1 MAIYH
6 LEASV
11 VSRGKGRSACA
22 AAAYMSCSCILN
34 EYDGVQHDYS
44 RKRGLVSQQIF
55 LPPNAPPEWKIRET
69 LWNAVEAA
77 EKTKDSRLARSFIA
91 ALPVELG
98 KEEWMQLLSD
108 FIQTQFVSQG
118 MCADMAIHDPG
129 PKSPG
134 AACGNNP
141 HAHILLTV
149 RPLNPDGTWQ
159 PKTEKEYLCIRDG
172 IEKGFTAAEFKT
184 AQTEGWE
191 KQYLY
196 KIGKKK
202 EYFAPSAAE
211 AQGLER
217 ASKYPKST
225 KYGRQNPIAERWN
238 SEEQLCLWRE
248 AWADHVNRYLEQ
260 AGRTERIDHRSFA
273 DQGRD
278 EQPTIHEGVI
288 ARAMEKKGIISDRC
302 ELNRQIRRDN
312 ALLKSLKA
320 AIMKLTDA
328 VKRSIPAMAELLE
341 SIRARLLVLRFS
353 ASHAKTHREKAEAYL
368 SKARPMFAS
377 YNELLTV
384 LQAKRRQRK
393 DLTEE
398 RDALPLLAIS
408 KKRELTER
416 IQGLT
421 EEIEELKNEETAILR
436 GSRKEEAIRSIA
448 AQPNKRGA
456 ITKQA
461 RKEISDTITA
471 ADAAAR
477 RNAERET
484 AFESEY
490 RAELQR
496 FDELRPEAEALDQS
510 ALAAARL
517 AIRPEKEQAAF
528 EELRKTFPGKL
539 PVFARSETIR
549 SVDYDL
555 NESKLEE
562 DYRREEDRY
571 LSYQN
576 IDSPLGKRKTAQQH
590 DSR

>member
-6 LEASV
+6 LEVSV

-22 AAAYMSCSCILN
+22 AAAYMSCSRVLN
-34 EYDGVQHDYS
+34 EYDGVQHDYT
-44 RKRGLVSQQIF
+44 RKRGLVAQQIF
-55 LPPNAPPEWKIRET
+55 LPPNAPPEWKNRET
-69 LWNAVEAA
+69 LWNAVEAV

-91 ALPVELG
+91 ALPMELG
-98 KEEWMQLLSD
+98 TEEWMKLLFD

-129 PKSPG
+129 PKTQG
-134 AACGNNP
+134 AACGSNP

-159 PKTEKEYLCIRDG
+159 PKTEKEYLCVRDG
-172 IEKGFTAAEFKT
+172 IEKGFTAAEFKA
-184 AQTEGWE
+184 AQNDGWE

-202 EYFAPSAAE
+202 EYFTPSIAE

-217 ASKYPKST
+217 VSKYPKST

-278 EQPTIHEGVI
+278 EQPTIHEGVV
-288 ARAMEKKGIISDRC
+288 ARAMEKKGIVSDRC

-320 AIMKLTDA
+320 AITKLTDA

-353 ASHAKTHREKAEAYL
+353 TNHAKAKKEHAQDYL
-368 SKARPMFAS
+368 SKAKPMFAN
-377 YNELLTV
+377 YTELLAA
-384 LQAKRRQRK
+384 LQKKRQERK
-393 DLTEE
+393 ALIEE
-398 RDALPLLAIS
+398 RDALPLLSVS
-408 KKRELTER
+408 KERELTAR
-416 IQGLT
+416 IEGLS
-421 EEIEELKNEETAILR
+421 EEIHELQAKETAIL
-436 GSRKEEAIRSIA
+436 GGFRKEEAIRRMA
-448 AQPNKRGA
+448 AQPNKRGV

-461 RKEISDTITA
+461 RKEISDQITA
-471 ADAAAR
+471 ADEAAR
-477 RNAERET
+477 HHAERET
-484 AFESEY
+484 AFETEY
-490 RAELQR
+490 RSELQR
-496 FDELRPEAEALDQS
+496 FDELRPEAEALDPH
-510 ALAAARL
+510 ALATARL

-528 EELRKTFPGKL
+528 DEIRKAFPGKL
-539 PVFARSETIR
+539 PVFARSETIQA
-549 SVDYDL
+549 VDREINEIDL
-555 NESKLEE
+555 RDHQKQ
-562 DYRREEDRY
+562 R
-571 LSYQN
+571 Q
-576 IDSPLGKRKTAQQH
+576 KMHRKVRNQLH
-590 DSR
+590 RN

>member
-22 AAAYMSCSCILN
+22 AAAYMSCSRVLN
-34 EYDGVQHDYS
+34 EYDGGQHDYT
-44 RKRGLVSQQIF
+44 RKRGLVAQQIF
-55 LPPNAPPEWKIRET
+55 LPPNAPPEWKNRET

-91 ALPVELG
+91 ALPVELE
-98 KEEWMQLLSD
+98 KEEWMKLLSD

-129 PKSPG
+129 PKTQG
-134 AACGNNP
+134 AACGSNP

-184 AQTEGWE
+184 AQSEGWE

-202 EYFAPSAAE
+202 EYFAPSIAKV
-211 AQGLER
+211 QGLER
-217 ASKYPKST
+217 VSKYPKST

-278 EQPTIHEGVI
+278 EQPTIHEGVV
-288 ARAMEKKGIISDRC
+288 ARAMEKKGIVSDRC

-320 AIMKLTDA
+320 AITKLTDA

-341 SIRARLLVLRFS
+341 STRARLLVLRYS
-353 ASHAKTHREKAEAYL
+353 ATHARVHKERAKDYLRKAT
-368 SKARPMFAS
+368 PVFAH
-377 YNELLTV
+377 YNELV
-384 LQAKRRQRK
+384 SAMQAKKKERK
-393 DLTEE
+393 ALLSE
-398 RDALPLLAIS
+398 RDALPSLAIF
-408 KKRELTER
+408 KRRELTEK

-421 EEIEELKNEETAILR
+421 EEIEELKNEETAILHTFH
-436 GSRKEEAIRSIA
+436 KEEAVQKMA
-448 AQPNKRGA
+448 AQPSQRKA
-456 ITKQA
+456 IAKQA
-461 RKEISDTITA
+461 RKEISDIITG

-477 RNAERET
+477 RHAERET
-484 AFESEY
+484 GFDEQYQE
-490 RAELQR
+490 ELRR
-496 FDELRPEAEALDQS
+496 FDALRPEIGTLNLA

-528 EELRKTFPGKL
+528 DEIHRTFPDKIS
-539 PVFARSETIR
+539 VFAIRDTVSAVDSDLREDGTREKKRSQARNRKKTNQ
-549 SVDYDL
+549 
-555 NESKLEE
+555 NE
-562 DYRREEDRY
+562 R
-571 LSYQN
+571 
-576 IDSPLGKRKTAQQH
+576 
-590 DSR
+590 